1 LLRQKNS
8 SEVSLKKMNL
18 FSIHGMIELE
28 DIIQK
33 AMIQFSQNEVLK
45 RDFVLIK
52 YVNKRNKKW
61 SKYRIFNT
69 RKEIVS
75 LIPKDGIA
83 AEIGVQEGLFSE
95 VILKQQP
102 FQLHLV
108 DCWDYQGPEVYK
120 DHHANISQAYHD
132 NLYQKVLEK
141 FNNDIQNKRVIIH
154 KDYSTN
160 ALQSF
165 ENEIFDWIY
174 IDANHDYEFVKKDL
188 NLAYE
193 KTKTGGFICGHDY
206 VSEECVRGYGV
217 EQAVDEFIEEK
228 NMIPVGITNE
238 FYASFILQKPEV
250 GL

>member
-1 LLRQKNS
+1 
-8 SEVSLKKMNL
+8 
-18 FSIHGMIELE
+18 
-28 DIIQK
+28 
-33 AMIQFSQNEVLK
+33 MIQFSESEALK
-45 RDFVLIK
+45 RDFALIK
-52 YVNKRNKKW
+52 YINKRNKKW

-75 LIPKDGIA
+75 LIPKGGIA
-83 AEIGVQEGLFSE
+83 AEVGVQEGLFSE

-102 FQLHLV
+102 LQLHLV
-108 DCWDYQGPEVYK
+108 DCWDYQCPEVYK
-120 DHHANISQAYHD
+120 DHHANRSQAYHD

-174 IDANHDYEFVKKDL
+174 IDANHAYELVKKDL

-206 VSEECVRGYGV
+206 VSEECVKGYGV

-228 NMIPVGITNE
+228 NMIPVGITKE